1 MVLISERIKY
11 YVCSNGVQVL
21 RACIFSTFWENGIS
35 EVHETWSKWLYPS
48 HLKKNSLLQQT
59 AEIDETLKRLS
70 SRKGVK
76 AVVILNSEG
85 QAIRSTM
92 NEELTKQ
99 YGQLIS
105 ALVTQARTTVSTLD
119 DQVSS
124 WVHALIIW
132 FRVTRLTAARLFEQ
146 NDLTFLR
153 VRTKKHEIM
162 IAPGK
167 FIHDAIRIRF
177 EE

>member
-1 MVLISERIKY
+1 MIKMTLPL
-11 YVCSNGVQVL
+11 SP
-21 RACIFSTFWENGIS
+21 E
-35 EVHETWSKWLYPS
+35 E
-48 HLKKNSLLQQT
+48 NSLLQQT

-124 WVHALIIW
+124 
-132 FRVTRLTAARLFEQ
+132 
-146 NDLTFLR
+146 
-153 VRTKKHEIM
+153 
-162 IAPGK
+162 
-167 FIHDAIRIRF
+167 
-177 EE
+177 

>member
-1 MVLISERIKY
+1 MTLPLSPE
-11 YVCSNGVQVL
+11 
-21 RACIFSTFWENGIS
+21 E
-35 EVHETWSKWLYPS
+35 
-48 HLKKNSLLQQT
+48 NSLLQQT

-124 WVHALIIW
+124 
-132 FRVTRLTAARLFEQ
+132 
-146 NDLTFLR
+146 
-153 VRTKKHEIM
+153 
-162 IAPGK
+162 
-167 FIHDAIRIRF
+167 
-177 EE
+177 